1 MQSVELMPARVQI
14 TSILRKAILSGEY
27 QGGQELSL
35 VDVSEKLGISRT
47 PVREAFQTL
56 ASEGL
61 IELRM
66 NKGAI
71 VRVIDEKFVL
81 DHFEVRILLEGEA
94 AAKAAQNGMD
104 VKTLLNRSRF
114 MKEYLDDTDKE
125 EYIELN
131 QQIHMAIWTAAG
143 NERLTNILQSLW
155 NGPSIGKKN
164 SEKEHFQKSI
174 DEHIELLETIAK
186 GNAEQARSVM
196 AGHITRSRDNILAGI
211 RDKL

>member
-35 VDVSEKLGISRT
+35 VEVSEKLGISRT

-56 ASEGL
+56 AAEGL

-71 VRVIDEKFVL
+71 IRTIDEKFVR
-81 DHFEVRILLEGEA
+81 DHYEMRILLESEA
-94 AAKAAQNGMD
+94 AARAASNGMETKD
-104 VKTLLNRSRF
+104 LLNRSRF
-114 MKEYLDDTDKE
+114 MKEYLEDTSKE
-125 EYIELN
+125 EYSELN
-131 QQIHMAIWTAAG
+131 QKIHMAIWTAAE
-143 NERLTNILQSLW
+143 NQKLYNILLSLW

-164 SEKEHFQKSI
+164 SEREHFQKSI
-174 DEHIELLETIAK
+174 DEHIELLENIAK
-186 GNAEQARSVM
+186 GDAEAARAVM
-196 AGHITRSRDNILAGI
+196 QVHITRSMNNILSG
-211 RDKL
+211 LQEQ